1 MDDIRNELYSIIAS
15 NGDKGITL
23 NALGRLYEE
32 VWSQKLDDRLQKLG
46 FKDIRE
52 FLSNNYADFTLRQT
66 ARNEQILFIT
76 EVRPHDRE
84 HMSMIVE
91 TQDEINQRRTGA
103 FRRYESDPYTNL
115 IDAYVCENNQ
125 EEYDDQYGM
134 VEDPEYGALL
144 TKKRLKH
151 VPKVD
156 WENPMKYTNIISD
169 LEKMNIG
176 SLNNEQVQIKEAV
189 EVEQP
194 KEERVKQ
201 LIEQPVEQPVEKLAE
216 KPVEA
221 KNEEVE
227 EVVET
232 APQPNHHVA
241 TRTMRDK
248 SPCIY
253 RVSKNE
259 RLALKKPQRR
269 FAMFPDGPEKI
280 HRIILPPLTVKV
292 SQYVSNEDDEL
303 KIEVNVVNLVSPSC
317 IWVQRKEVSPKVHRQ
332 QLEMCTMRKP
342 FHLVPATTK
351 EEKLILYS
359 YYMAPRLT
367 NPNDRDFVYSRVRL
381 LLLKKR
387 SYDLWAFV
395 HFIDY
400 GYGCWLIAKSLAKLP
415 PRMTGVPWL
424 CIPVALFGVL
434 PLNYDENGSHWTD
447 EHSKILRSLFS
458 EFSDVAIQ
466 PVVYPNRMFG
476 YDDYTRADFW
486 VRKDTTKDK
495 NKTEDDTV
503 KTEKYQFLRGLFLQ
517 HCSRN
522 KNAAVKLDRMLDSAP
537 EQQLFPKESEIPQP
551 PKLVRDLP
559 VFCTKF
565 PDPEDIDD
573 AFKQDTNW

>member
-1 MDDIRNELYSIIAS
+1 MDDLRTELYSIVAS

-23 NALGRLYEE
+23 NALDRLYED
-32 VWSQKLDDRLQKLG
+32 VWDQKLNDRLQELG

-52 FLSNNYADFTLRQT
+52 FLSNNYADFTLRQN
-66 ARNEQILFIT
+66 ARNEQRLFIT

-84 HMSMIVE
+84 QMSMVVE
-91 TQDEINQRRTGA
+91 TQDEIDQRRSGV
-103 FRRYESDPYTNL
+103 FKRYESSQYTNL
-115 IDAYVCENNQ
+115 IDAYMNAYNQ
-125 EEYDDQYGM
+125 EDNDDQYGM

-151 VPKVD
+151 VPKID

-176 SLNNEQVQIKEAV
+176 TPKNENVQIEEAV
-189 EVEQP
+189 EVEQLVEQP
-194 KEERVKQ
+194 MEQPVERPV
-201 LIEQPVEQPVEKLAE
+201 EQPVEQPVERSVE
-216 KPVEA
+216 QPMGQPMEQPVEQPIEQPV
-221 KNEEVE
+221 EEENKVVE

-232 APQPNHHVA
+232 ASNHHVA

-259 RLALKKPQRR
+259 RLELKKPQRR

-292 SQYVSNEDDEL
+292 SQYVANEDDEL
-303 KIEVNVVNLVSPSC
+303 KIEVKVVNLISPSC

-342 FHLVPATTK
+342 FYLSPAITNEEELV
-351 EEKLILYS
+351 LYS
-359 YYMAPRLT
+359 YYMAPRLI

-381 LLLKKR
+381 VLLEKR

-400 GYGCWLIAKSLAKLP
+400 GYGCWLLAKSLAKLP
-415 PRMTGVPWL
+415 SRMTGVPWL

-434 PLNYDENGSHWTD
+434 PLDYDEDGSHWTD
-447 EHSKILRSLFS
+447 KHSKILRSLFS

-486 VRKDTTKDK
+486 VRKDTTEDKEKTKDAEK
-495 NKTEDDTV
+495 TENEEKTEDDTV
-503 KTEKYQFLRGLFLQ
+503 KTEKYQFLRGLFSSTLQ
-517 HCSRN
+517 SKREC
-522 KNAAVKLDRMLDSAP
+522 
-537 EQQLFPKESEIPQP
+537 
-551 PKLVRDLP
+551 
-559 VFCTKF
+559 FC
-565 PDPEDIDD
+565 
-573 AFKQDTNW
+573 